1 MGIGDSV
8 EAGGGVRAAGTGGD
22 GCSGI
27 SKVAAGA
34 DMWARAH
41 MPAT

>member
-1 MGIGDSV
+1 VASGQQEQVAMD
-8 EAGGGVRAAGTGGD
+8 AAG
-22 GCSGI
+22 S